1 MFGFGWLGTTM
12 FFVFVLAALW
22 LVIKQCWIYTKSIFD
37 CLINLFVTVVV
48 VFAAILIYAMF
59 TLFISTWHIQKNT
72 ENVYG
77 NKVRIYSIGL
87 NNSVEGHFTL
97 GCGSVEGKSVY
108 RFFAKVQGGGY
119 KCYEVD
125 ADNTTLIETDGCAPY
140 MQYIKGKRCTCG
152 GNWLMKAYFGDNESF
167 WRDSFPLGDKEQ
179 IIYLPKGSI
188 VQTYEIRP

>member
-1 MFGFGWLGTTM
+1 MFGLGWLGTTM
-12 FFVFVLAALW
+12 FFVFMLVALW
-22 LVIKQCWIYTKSIFD
+22 LVIKEFWAYTKSIFD
-37 CLINLFVTVVV
+37 CLINLFMTAVTITI
-48 VFAAILIYAMF
+48 AILIYAIF

-77 NKVRIYSIGL
+77 SKVRIYSIGL

-125 ADNTTLIETDGCAPY
+125 ADNTTLIETDGCTPY
-140 MQYIKGKRCTCG
+140 VQYIKGKRCTCD

-167 WRDSFPLGDKEQ
+167 WRDSFSLGDEEQ